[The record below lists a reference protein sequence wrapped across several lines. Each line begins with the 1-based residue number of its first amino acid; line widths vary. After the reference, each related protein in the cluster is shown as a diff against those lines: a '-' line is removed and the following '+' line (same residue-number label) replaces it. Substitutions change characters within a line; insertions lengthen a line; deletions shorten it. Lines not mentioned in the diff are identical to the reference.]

1 MKTQTH
7 LRLDDGPDAAAAVSD
22 YLREHPDFFVGHAD
36 LLPRL
41 AIPHA
46 SGGAVSLVEKQVT
59 VLREENQKL
68 RGSLEDLVE
77 VARANEALSRR
88 MHELT
93 LSLMEAATPEAMFSA
108 LGTSLSRDF
117 NADRVVVRVFAAP
130 AQGAG
135 PVAEFA
141 GREAAEE
148 ALFAEVFTR
157 RRPECVRLKREQQ
170 RYLFG
175 DDCPEDGS
183 AVIVPLLGHDWS
195 GVLVVASDDPQRYHP
210 GMGVDLLAH
219 LGDIVG
225 LLIGPWVAPAAPG

>member
-22 YLREHPDFFVGHAD
+22 YLCEHPDFFVGHSD

-41 AIPHA
+41 AIPHP
-46 SGGAVSLVEKQVT
+46 SGGAVSLVERQVT

-108 LGTSLSRDF
+108 LSTSLSRDF
-117 NADRVVVRVFAAP
+117 NADRVAVRVFAEP
-130 AQGAG
+130 AHGAAG
-135 PVAEFA
+135 AEFA
-141 GREAAEE
+141 GREAAEQS
-148 ALFAEVFTR
+148 LFAEVFAR

-175 DDCPEDGS
+175 EDSPEDGS
-183 AVIVPLLGHDWS
+183 AVVVPLLGHDWS

-219 LGDIVG
+219 LGDIAG
-225 LLIGPWVAPAAPG
+225 LLIGPWVASAAPG